1 LNVLGTVDGA
11 GRSRKAVI
19 LGVVVGSVTG
29 GGLLG
34 VLLVIAWIPFH
45 LLSTTT
51 RELAL
56 ATVIIVLLWVELTR
70 RPLYRLSGNFQV
82 PAAWVWPP
90 SFRSGLLWGTLLGPG
105 LITQAPRGVF
115 FAALA
120 ASVLQ
125 PLWWVAGLAG
135 IVFAVS
141 RASLSAVGWV
151 RARVLAMS
159 QAPARRGHHTVATL
173 RGRAGSV
180 SRLVSVAGL
189 LLGVAAVLAT
199 LVTG

>member
-1 LNVLGTVDGA
+1 ML
-11 GRSRKAVI
+11 
-19 LGVVVGSVTG
+19 VGSATG
-29 GGLLG
+29 GSLLG
-34 VLLVIAWIPFH
+34 ALLVIAWIPFH

-56 ATVIIVLLWVELTR
+56 AAVIMMLLWVELTR
-70 RPLYRLSGNFQV
+70 RPLHRLSGDFQV
-82 PAAWVWPP
+82 PAAWVSPP

-120 ASVLQ
+120 GAILQ
-125 PLWWVAGLAG
+125 PLGWVAGLAG
-135 IVFAVS
+135 IVFGVS
-141 RASLSAVGWV
+141 RASVSAVGWA

-159 QAPARRGHHTVATL
+159 RTPARRGHHTVGTV

-180 SRLVSVAGL
+180 SRLMSVAGL
-189 LLGVAAVLAT
+189 LLGGAAVLAT
-199 LVTG
+199 LVSG